1 MIYFFIGLGI
11 LLLGLVTL
19 IIIKIK
25 GLKEIE
31 KKLNITE
38 EKISEIK
45 SYAKENNV
53 PIMMDDGIDFL
64 TSLIRQRKVKNILE
78 IGTAIGYSAIMM
90 ALVDENIKITS
101 IEKDNKRYF
110 EAIKNVKKFNL
121 EDRITLLYNDALE
134 VKLKDKYDLIFIDA
148 AKSKN
153 QDIFEHFARNLS
165 DKGAVVTDNLSFHGF
180 VSKET
185 NEIKNRNIRGLVRK
199 IKNYI
204 SFLNQNDDYKT
215 VFYEIGDGIS
225 VTTKK

>member
-1 MIYFFIGLGI
+1 MVGM
-11 LLLGLVTL
+11 V
-19 IIIKIK
+19 
-25 GLKEIE
+25 
-31 KKLNITE
+31 E

-121 EDRITLLYNDALE
+121 EDKITLLYNDALE
-134 VKLKDKYDLIFIDA
+134 VKLIDKLDLIFIGGGA
-148 AKSKN
+148 RTCQGRVAQCGS
-153 QDIFEHFARNLS
+153 QDIFEHFARYLS
-165 DKGAVVTDNLSFHGF
+165 DNGAVVSVNLCFHGF
-180 VSKET
+180 VNKET

-225 VTTKK
+225 VRNKK

>member
-1 MIYFFIGLGI
+1 MVGM
-11 LLLGLVTL
+11 VED
-19 IIIKIK
+19 KI
-25 GLKEIE
+25 
-31 KKLNITE
+31 N
-38 EKISEIK
+38 EIK

-64 TSLIRQRKVKNILE
+64 TNLIRQRKVKNILE

-90 ALVDENIKITS
+90 ALVNDDIKITS

-121 EDRITLLYNDALE
+121 EDRITLIYNDALE
-134 VKLKDKYDLIFIDA
+134 IKLKDKYDLIFIDA

-165 DKGAVVTDNLSFHGF
+165 DKGVVVIDNLSFHGF
-180 VSKET
+180 VNKET

>member
-1 MIYFFIGLGI
+1 MSENQDNKKTIDTEDLKNETKET
-11 LLLGLVTL
+11 VNKVKET
-19 IIIKIK
+19 IKK
-25 GLKEIE
+25 VDFKEDTKATQSFLKEMFS
-31 KKLNITE
+31 N
-38 EKISEIK
+38 
-45 SYAKENNV
+45 
-53 PIMMDDGIDFL
+53 P
-64 TSLIRQRKVKNILE
+64 
-78 IGTAIGYSAIMM
+78 
-90 ALVDENIKITS
+90 
-101 IEKDNKRYF
+101 F

-121 EDRITLLYNDALE
+121 EDRITLIYNDALE
-134 VKLKDKYDLIFIDA
+134 IKLKDKYDLIFIDA

-165 DKGAVVTDNLSFHGF
+165 DKGVVVTDNLSFHGF
-180 VSKET
+180 VNKET

>member
-1 MIYFFIGLGI
+1 MVGM
-11 LLLGLVTL
+11 V
-19 IIIKIK
+19 
-25 GLKEIE
+25 ED
-31 KKLNITE
+31 
-38 EKISEIK
+38 KISEIK

-78 IGTAIGYSAIMM
+78 VGTAIGYSAIMM
-90 ALVDENIKITS
+90 ALVNDDIKITS
-101 IEKDNKRYF
+101 IEKDDKRYF

-121 EDRITLLYNDALE
+121 EDRITLIYNDALE
-134 VKLKDKYDLIFIDA
+134 IKLKDKYDLIFIDA

-153 QDIFEHFARNLS
+153 QDIFEHFVRNLS
-165 DKGAVVTDNLSFHGF
+165 DKGVVVTDNLSFHGF
-180 VSKET
+180 VNKET

-225 VTTKK
+225 VTIKK

>member
-1 MIYFFIGLGI
+1 M
-11 LLLGLVTL
+11 V
-19 IIIKIK
+19 
-25 GLKEIE
+25 
-31 KKLNITE
+31 E

-45 SYAKENNV
+45 SYAKENNI

-78 IGTAIGYSAIMM
+78 VGTAIGYSAIMM
-90 ALVDENIKITS
+90 ALVNDDIKITS
-101 IEKDNKRYF
+101 IEKDDKRYF

-121 EDRITLLYNDALE
+121 EDRITLIYNDALE
-134 VKLKDKYDLIFIDA
+134 IKLKDKYDLIFIDA

-153 QDIFEHFARNLS
+153 QDIFEHFIRNLS
-165 DKGAVVTDNLSFHGF
+165 DKGVVVTDNLSFHGF
-180 VSKET
+180 VNKET
-185 NEIKNRNIRGLVRK
+185 NEIKNRNIRGLVCK

>member
-1 MIYFFIGLGI
+1 MIS
-11 LLLGLVTL
+11 
-19 IIIKIK
+19 KANA
-25 GLKEIE
+25 E
-31 KKLNITE
+31 KYCAEDI
-38 EKISEIK
+38 
-45 SYAKENNV
+45 
-53 PIMMDDGIDFL
+53 
-64 TSLIRQRKVKNILE
+64 SLIENYKEAVSSKELYHCHHRLE
-78 IGTAIGYSAIMM
+78 IQ
-90 ALVDENIKITS
+90 DDKC
-101 IEKDNKRYF
+101 YF

-121 EDRITLLYNDALE
+121 EDRITLIYNDALE
-134 VKLKDKYDLIFIDA
+134 IKLKDKYDLIFIDA

-180 VSKET
+180 VNKET

>member
-1 MIYFFIGLGI
+1 MVGM
-11 LLLGLVTL
+11 V
-19 IIIKIK
+19 
-25 GLKEIE
+25 ED
-31 KKLNITE
+31 
-38 EKISEIK
+38 KISEIK

-121 EDRITLLYNDALE
+121 EDRITLIYNDALE
-134 VKLKDKYDLIFIDA
+134 IKLKDKYDLIFIDA

-153 QDIFEHFARNLS
+153 QDIFEHFVRNLS
-165 DKGAVVTDNLSFHGF
+165 DKGVVVTDNLSFHGF
-180 VSKET
+180 VNKET

>member
-1 MIYFFIGLGI
+1 MVGM
-11 LLLGLVTL
+11 V
-19 IIIKIK
+19 
-25 GLKEIE
+25 
-31 KKLNITE
+31 E

-153 QDIFEHFARNLS
+153 QDIFEHFARHLS

-180 VSKET
+180 VNRET

>member
-1 MIYFFIGLGI
+1 M
-11 LLLGLVTL
+11 VED
-19 IIIKIK
+19 KI
-25 GLKEIE
+25 
-31 KKLNITE
+31 N
-38 EKISEIK
+38 EIK

-64 TSLIRQRKVKNILE
+64 TNLIRQRKVKNILE

-101 IEKDNKRYF
+101 IEKDDKRYF

-121 EDRITLLYNDALE
+121 EDRITLIYNDALE
-134 VKLKDKYDLIFIDA
+134 IKLKDKYDLIFIDA

-153 QDIFEHFARNLS
+153 QDIFEHFVRNLS

-180 VSKET
+180 VNKET

>member
-1 MIYFFIGLGI
+1 M
-11 LLLGLVTL
+11 V
-19 IIIKIK
+19 
-25 GLKEIE
+25 ED
-31 KKLNITE
+31 
-38 EKISEIK
+38 KISEIK

-78 IGTAIGYSAIMM
+78 VGTAIGYSAIMM
-90 ALVDENIKITS
+90 ALVNDDIKITS
-101 IEKDNKRYF
+101 IEKDDKRYF

-121 EDRITLLYNDALE
+121 EDRITLIYNDALE
-134 VKLKDKYDLIFIDA
+134 IKLKDKYDLIFIDA

-153 QDIFEHFARNLS
+153 QDIFEHFVRNLS
-165 DKGAVVTDNLSFHGF
+165 DKGVVVTDNLSFHGF
-180 VSKET
+180 VNKET